1 MIFLIGTLFLL
12 CFYSFFF
19 YIKISSK
26 FQLIDKASN
35 LNIHKKDT
43 PTGAGIIFL
52 FVFYLFLLIYK
63 FFIPEDLFSLQ
74 KNLPIFIISL
84 SLLCFVSFYDDKYN
98 LHPLIRLFFQVTIIF
113 FCTSLFSVELVPLPI
128 KISIF
133 LVIYFWVYTINII
146 NFTDGVDGFLA
157 INSLT
162 FFCCTF
168 LYFNFFYNSHFIYYI
183 SLIMIPCLLA
193 YLFFNKPDAKIF
205 MGDAGSIFIGFLI
218 GFISIQTIIIGRFDI
233 IISLLAYTYI
243 DCTLTIIKKTFRKQ
257 YPWARLFDYYFLI
270 PVKNK
275 FSHKKVFFANCIYNL
290 CIFSI
295 VIVQIFFNIKYLFLL
310 SLLLAVL
317 LLLYFNSFAKFQ
329 DQN

>member
-1 MIFLIGTLFLL
+1 M
-12 CFYSFFF
+12 
-19 YIKISSK
+19 SSK
-26 FQLIDKASN
+26 LQLIDKAST
-35 LNIHKKDT
+35 LNVHKKDT

-52 FVFYLFLLIYK
+52 FIFYLFLLIYK
-63 FFIPEDLFSLQ
+63 FFIPEDLFFLQ

-84 SLLCFVSFYDDKYN
+84 SFLCFLSFYDDKYN

-113 FCTSLFSVELVPLPI
+113 FCTSLFNLELVPLPI

-133 LVIYFWVYTINII
+133 LIIYFWVYTINII

-183 SLIMIPCLLA
+183 SLIMIPSLLA

-205 MGDAGSIFIGFLI
+205 MGDAGSIFLGFVI
-218 GFISIQTIIIGRFDI
+218 GFISIQTIILGRFDI

-243 DCTLTIIKKTFRKQ
+243 DCTLSIIKKMFRKQ

-275 FSHKKVFFANCIYNL
+275 FSHKKVFFANCVYNL
-290 CIFSI
+290 SIFT
-295 VIVQIFFNIKYLFLL
+295 VVLVQIFFNIKYLFLL
-310 SLLLAVL
+310 SILLAVL